1 LYDDAG
7 NALDAGK
14 QSAVK
19 ACSVHGGMIA
29 ALAAY
34 LSERL
39 QTLSTF
45 CVICDKGHLFAS
57 NAAVPVV
64 CERDLCVFSYKEMGV
79 MTGVTDSYAT
89 QVHTAR
95 IAFMDY

>member
-1 LYDDAG
+1 M
-7 NALDAGK
+7 
-14 QSAVK
+14 V
-19 ACSVHGGMIA
+19 A

-34 LSERL
+34 LTERL

-89 QVHTAR
+89 QVHTVVTPLY
-95 IAFMDY
+95 IVYIVGFAFIDY